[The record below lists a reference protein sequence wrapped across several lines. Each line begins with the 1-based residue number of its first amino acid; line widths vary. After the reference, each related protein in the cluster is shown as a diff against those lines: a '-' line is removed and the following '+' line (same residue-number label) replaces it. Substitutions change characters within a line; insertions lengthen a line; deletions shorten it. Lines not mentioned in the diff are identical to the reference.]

1 MIKDIFPSSLESN
14 WEPLNTGELAALPL
28 RLEKMKKFKNEGTAC
43 EIINQKEIFE
53 RILKLIR
60 ILSAAPLDI
69 LSDKSFIIDTLVR
82 LDFFISAII
91 LTRNALGN

>member
-1 MIKDIFPSSLESN
+1 LIKDIFPSSLESN

-43 EIINQKEIFE
+43 ENINQKEIFE